1 MSNESISTNKLTIG
15 YRDPHSEVRVQTDL
29 TFSLQ
34 TGEMVC
40 MLGPNGCGKSTLLRT
55 LAGLQPAIEGEFRIQ
70 NSDVSIQNSDVRS
83 QTSKE
88 VALVLTERLSMDNT
102 TVHDVVAMG
111 RYPYTSFLGGLT
123 DEDERIIAE
132 SLEKV
137 GFKNSDVRSQS
148 SDVRNQNSDV
158 RSQSSDVRS
167 QSSDVRSQ
175 SSDVRNQSSDV
186 AKTFF
191 NAHSDGEKQR
201 ILIAKALAQQTP
213 IILLDEPTAH
223 LDLPHRILVLR
234 LLRQLAHEQGKTV
247 LISTHELDLALALSD
262 RILLMT
268 PGKGVQLDTA
278 ENLRKSDAFTRAF
291 GMDIFHP
298 LGG

>member
-1 MSNESISTNKLTIG
+1 M
-15 YRDPHSEVRVQTDL
+15 
-29 TFSLQ
+29 
-34 TGEMVC
+34 
-40 MLGPNGCGKSTLLRT
+40 
-55 LAGLQPAIEGEFRIQ
+55 
-70 NSDVSIQNSDVRS
+70 
-83 QTSKE
+83 
-88 VALVLTERLSMDNT
+88 LTERLSMDNT

-123 DEDERIIAE
+123 DEDERIVAE

-137 GFKNSDVRSQS
+137 GF
-148 SDVRNQNSDV
+148 QN
-158 RSQSSDVRS
+158 
-167 QSSDVRSQ
+167 SDVRSQ
-175 SSDVRNQSSDV
+175 SSDVRNQSSEV

-278 ENLRKSDAFTRAF
+278 EALKQSDAFTRAF

>member
-1 MSNESISTNKLTIG
+1 MSNVSISTNSLTIG
-15 YRDPHSEVRVQTDL
+15 YRIASGTEYPVQTDL
-29 TFSLQ
+29 NFSLL

-55 LAGLQPAIEGEFRIQ
+55 LAGLQPALSGEYKIQ
-70 NSDVSIQNSDVRS
+70 NSDRPEKS
-83 QTSKE
+83 

-111 RYPYTSFLGGLT
+111 RYPYTSFLGGLS
-123 DEDERIIAE
+123 EQDERIIAE
-132 SLEKV
+132 SLEAV
-137 GFKNSDVRSQS
+137 GFDLLALNSSHS
-148 SDVRNQNSDV
+148 P
-158 RSQSSDVRS
+158 
-167 QSSDVRSQ
+167 
-175 SSDVRNQSSDV
+175 
-186 AKTFF
+186 F

-223 LDLPHRILVLR
+223 LDLPHRILILR

-262 RILLMT
+262 RILLMS
-268 PGKGVQLDTA
+268 PAGRGIQLDTPEA
-278 ENLRKSDAFTRAF
+278 LKKADAFTSAF
-291 GMDIFHP
+291 GMDIFSP
-298 LGG
+298 LG

>member
-1 MSNESISTNKLTIG
+1 
-15 YRDPHSEVRVQTDL
+15 
-29 TFSLQ
+29 
-34 TGEMVC
+34 
-40 MLGPNGCGKSTLLRT
+40 
-55 LAGLQPAIEGEFRIQ
+55 
-70 NSDVSIQNSDVRS
+70 
-83 QTSKE
+83 
-88 VALVLTERLSMDNT
+88 MDNT

-137 GFKNSDVRSQS
+137 GF
-148 SDVRNQNSDV
+148 
-158 RSQSSDVRS
+158 QSSDVRS
-167 QSSDVRSQ
+167 QSSE
-175 SSDVRNQSSDV
+175 V

-278 ENLRKSDAFTRAF
+278 DALKESDAFTQAF

>member
-1 MSNESISTNKLTIG
+1 MSNVSIFTNSLTIG
-15 YRDPHSEVRVQTDL
+15 YRIASGTEYPVQTDL
-29 TFSLQ
+29 NFSLH

-55 LAGLQPAIEGEFRIQ
+55 LAGLQPALSGEYKIQ
-70 NSDVSIQNSDVRS
+70 NSDRQEKS
-83 QTSKE
+83 

-111 RYPYTSFLGGLT
+111 RYPYTSFLGGLSEQ
-123 DEDERIIAE
+123 DEEIIAA
-132 SLEKV
+132 SLQAV
-137 GFKNSDVRSQS
+137 GFDLLALNSSHS
-148 SDVRNQNSDV
+148 P
-158 RSQSSDVRS
+158 
-167 QSSDVRSQ
+167 
-175 SSDVRNQSSDV
+175 
-186 AKTFF
+186 F

-223 LDLPHRILVLR
+223 LDLPHRILILR

-262 RILLMT
+262 RILLMS
-268 PGKGVQLDTA
+268 PAGRGIQLDTPEA
-278 ENLRKSDAFTRAF
+278 LKKADAFTSAF
-291 GMDIFHP
+291 GMDIFSP
-298 LGG
+298 LG

>member
-1 MSNESISTNKLTIG
+1 MSNESISTNKLTSG
-15 YRDPHSEVRVQTDL
+15 YKPTSGSSLKGREEVVQSNL

-34 TGEMVC
+34 QGEMVC

-70 NSDVSIQNSDVRS
+70 NSDVRTQK
-83 QTSKE
+83 SKE

-137 GFKNSDVRSQS
+137 GF
-148 SDVRNQNSDV
+148 QNSDV
-158 RSQSSDVRS
+158 RSQNSE
-167 QSSDVRSQ
+167 
-175 SSDVRNQSSDV
+175 V

-278 ENLRKSDAFTRAF
+278 DALKQSDAFTRAF

>member
-1 MSNESISTNKLTIG
+1 
-15 YRDPHSEVRVQTDL
+15 
-29 TFSLQ
+29 
-34 TGEMVC
+34 MVC
-40 MLGPNGCGKSTLLRT
+40 MLGANGCGKSTLLRT
-55 LAGLQPAIEGEFRIQ
+55 LAGLQPTLSGEYTH
-70 NSDVSIQNSDVRS
+70 SDAKHI
-83 QTSKE
+83 
-88 VALVLTERLSMDNT
+88 ALVLTERLSIENT

-123 DEDERIIAE
+123 AEDEAIIAQ
-132 SLEKV
+132 SLEQV
-137 GFKNSDVRSQS
+137 GFADTNVG
-148 SDVRNQNSDV
+148 
-158 RSQSSDVRS
+158 
-167 QSSDVRSQ
+167 
-175 SSDVRNQSSDV
+175 
-186 AKTFF
+186 TTMF

-223 LDLPHRILVLR
+223 LDLPHRILILR

-278 ENLRKSDAFTRAF
+278 KNLMNADAFTAAF
-291 GMDIFHP
+291 GMDIFNP
-298 LGG
+298 LG